1 LLWTALLFLFRSFRK
16 IISGENHVSHLVRI
30 ATQIRDPLA
39 VASACQRLHL
49 PAPVPGTTKL
59 YNDTATGLAVQLP
72 GWRYP
77 AVCDLARGEI
87 KFDNFNGHW
96 GAPQELDKFLQAY
109 AVEKALIEAR
119 KQGHTVTEQPL
130 TDGSIR
136 LTIQVAGGAA

>member
-1 LLWTALLFLFRSFRK
+1 M
-16 IISGENHVSHLVRI
+16 SHIVRI
-30 ATQIRDPLA
+30 DTQIRDPVA
-39 VASACQRLHL
+39 VASACHRLQL
-49 PAPVPGTTKL
+49 PVPVHGTTKL
-59 YNDTATGLAVQLP
+59 YSDTATGLAVQLP

-77 AVCDLARGEI
+77 VVCDLANGQI

-96 GAPQELDKFLQAY
+96 GAPPELDKFLQAY

-119 KQGHTVTEQPL
+119 KHGHTVTEQPL

>member
-1 LLWTALLFLFRSFRK
+1 M
-16 IISGENHVSHLVRI
+16 SHIVRI
-30 ATQIRDPLA
+30 DTQIRDPLA
-39 VASACQRLHL
+39 VAAACQRLNL
-49 PAPVPGTTKL
+49 PPPIHGTFKL
-59 YNDTATGLAVQLP
+59 YSDTATGLAVQLP

-77 AVCDLARGEI
+77 VVCNLAPGEV

-96 GAPQELDKFLQAY
+96 GALPELHKFLQAY